1 VWGQVI
7 EGLQAGQTP
16 TLLAAALVACLL
28 VVPFLTSQAFYRYPR
43 WWIEVMLRTRMAV
56 LAGQTRAER
65 LPRTPPGEVVAR
77 SMDADRYARYADR
90 WVDFINGLVI
100 AALTALL
107 AGTWVAGAVLLTVMV
122 GSALAATLGRP
133 IAGRSAAAASL
144 ARARFGR
151 AVVSSLESV
160 RTIKLAAATPFVR
173 RHLRQVDAGRV
184 QAAVKEHRV
193 QAVLDAVPLV
203 MVQCGVVVTW
213 WIHVAG
219 GWGLGTAILVSGAVA
234 GFDWF
239 GRVASMV
246 VTEAPGTRAWQ
257 VETAR
262 FAGGVDLM
270 DLPAG
275 VDLVEG
281 TAPAPVEGERERLR
295 RLELRDVS
303 VVHDDGTVG
312 ASEIDLVVDAG
323 DLVLLVGQ
331 VGSGKSSLLASLAGL
346 VDHRGE
352 IRWNGTPVTDPQS
365 TLRPGR
371 IAHVAQVPRVLS
383 GSFTDNVRLGHD
395 RPLDEPVAL
404 ARLTQ
409 DVDDA
414 GGPDALVGHRGVRLS
429 GGQVQRL
436 ALARAL
442 ATEAE
447 LLLAD
452 DVSSALDATTEIDLW
467 RGLRERGATVI
478 GATSKR
484 AALEQADHVV
494 VLDGGR
500 AVATGTWAQLAPT
513 WGHLAG

>member
-1 VWGQVI
+1 MCRA
-7 EGLQAGQTP
+7 AGGPGAPHGRRCPGSAHKQD
-16 TLLAAALVACLL
+16 AALQRRRENRAIGQKIARWAKEAGKAEELAELKARHGASDKRTQDTLTAVHATLEKVA
-28 VVPFLTSQAFYRYPR
+28 
-43 WWIEVMLRTRMAV
+43 TR
-56 LAGQTRAER
+56 LAGIDGAELVL
-65 LPRTPPGEVVAR
+65 LPFGIV
-77 SMDADRYARYADR
+77 
-90 WVDFINGLVI
+90 FGLVI

-281 TAPAPVEGERERLR
+281 TAPAPVEG
-295 RLELRDVS
+295 
-303 VVHDDGTVG
+303 VG
-312 ASEIDLVVDAG
+312 PIAPSPWTKAS
-323 DLVLLVGQ
+323 
-331 VGSGKSSLLASLAGL
+331 
-346 VDHRGE
+346 
-352 IRWNGTPVTDPQS
+352 
-365 TLRPGR
+365 
-371 IAHVAQVPRVLS
+371 
-383 GSFTDNVRLGHD
+383 
-395 RPLDEPVAL
+395 
-404 ARLTQ
+404 
-409 DVDDA
+409 
-414 GGPDALVGHRGVRLS
+414 ALVGDSGAAAAAPLIGILRPRLS
-429 GGQVQRL
+429 GFGLGRVTVSTPFL
-436 ALARAL
+436 NSARTASGS
-442 ATEAE
+442 TGEGRR
-447 LLLAD
+447 
-452 DVSSALDATTEIDLW
+452 T
-467 RGLRERGATVI
+467 LRE
-478 GATSKR
+478 
-484 AALEQADHVV
+484 
-494 VLDGGR
+494 
-500 AVATGTWAQLAPT
+500 
-513 WGHLAG
+513 